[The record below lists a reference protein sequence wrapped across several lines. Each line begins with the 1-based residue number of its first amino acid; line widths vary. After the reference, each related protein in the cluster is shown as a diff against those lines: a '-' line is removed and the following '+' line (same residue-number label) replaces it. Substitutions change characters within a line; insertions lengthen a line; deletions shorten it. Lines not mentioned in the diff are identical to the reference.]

1 MKNLIKRPLKIIAVA
16 AFLLLFSCNRPTK
29 TKNNKAE
36 DVSEHIEATIDI
48 DTVKIEGA
56 LFSAEGY
63 FRVLGNRLAYMHSSL
78 RNAYLFDA
86 EGKLLKEVL
95 GKGGGPSESVGDL
108 AYHGQTSDGKNVFL
122 DLSYAISTYT
132 KDLSERK
139 NREFVH
145 WDNRK
150 NQYSTNNLTDV
161 NMYDFQYE
169 DQPFF
174 DTQWL
179 PVTAEGKVI
188 IPVTIAPH
196 INTRVN
202 CFHNESVY
210 YAKSHTV
217 GVLDLSTGL
226 LEKVFA
232 FHDPVY
238 TLHKWL
244 YFYDYAYRDIAKNTI
259 YVGNRASHN
268 IEKYNATTFEK
279 MDDFG
284 SKGKRFIDNDYIT
297 FTSVDDFNNADPYA
311 VLKHSFYGHIYA
323 DDESDIVF
331 RSYHISGLEQWGLQA
346 YRNEKLILDTLVPF
360 RFNVIGKIGEY
371 YYADGIRDEENELFA
386 AYRFKF
392 SK

>member
-1 MKNLIKRPLKIIAVA
+1 MKNVIESPLKVVAVA

-29 TKNNKAE
+29 KNEATNM
-36 DVSEHIEATIDI
+36 SEHIEATIDI

-78 RNAYLFDA
+78 GNAWLFDA
-86 EGKLLKEVL
+86 DGKLLKEVL
-95 GKGGGPSESVGDL
+95 GKGGGPSESTGDL
-108 AYHGQTSDGKNVFL
+108 AYHGQTSEGRNVFL

-132 KDLSERK
+132 KDLSERQS
-139 NREFVH
+139 REFVH

-150 NQYSTNNLTDV
+150 NQYRTNNLTDV

-179 PVTAEGKVI
+179 PVTTEGKVI

-202 CFHNESVY
+202 CFHNESVFY
-210 YAKSHTV
+210 VKSHTV

-238 TLHKWL
+238 KLHKWL
-244 YFYDYAYRDIAKNTI
+244 YFYDYTYRDIAENSL
-259 YVGNRASHN
+259 YVGNRASPN
-268 IEKYNATTFEK
+268 IEKYDATTFEK
-279 MDDFG
+279 IDDFG
-284 SKGKRFIDNDYIT
+284 TKGKYFIDNDYIT
-297 FTSVDDFNNADPYA
+297 FTSVDDLNNADPYD

-346 YRNEKLILDTLVPF
+346 YQNEKLILDTLVPF

-386 AYRFKF
+386 AYRFKLNDKF
-392 SK
+392 

>member
-1 MKNLIKRPLKIIAVA
+1 MKILIKSPLKITA
-16 AFLLLFSCNRPTK
+16 AASFLLLFTCNRPTK
-29 TKNNKAE
+29 TKKNEVE
-36 DVSEHIEATIDI
+36 DVPEHIEATIDM

-78 RNAYLFDA
+78 RNAWLFDA

-95 GKGGGPSESVGDL
+95 GKGGGPSESAGDL
-108 AYHGQTSDGKNVFL
+108 AYHGQTSEGRNVFL

-132 KDLSERK
+132 KDLSERQS
-139 NREFVH
+139 REFVH
-145 WDNRK
+145 LDNRK
-150 NQYSTNNLTDV
+150 NQYRTENLTDV

-202 CFHNESVY
+202 CFHNESVF

-226 LEKVFA
+226 LEKVFG

-238 TLHKWL
+238 TQHKWL
-244 YFYDYAYRDIAKNTI
+244 YFYDYAYRDIAKNTL

-268 IEKYNATTFEK
+268 IEKYDATTFEK
-279 MDDFG
+279 MNDFG
-284 SKGKRFIDNDYIT
+284 SKGKHFIDNDYIT
-297 FTSVDDFNNADPYA
+297 FTSVDDLRACLNF
-311 VLKHSFYGHIYA
+311 
-323 DDESDIVF
+323 E
-331 RSYHISGLEQWGLQA
+331 
-346 YRNEKLILDTLVPF
+346 
-360 RFNVIGKIGEY
+360 NVS
-371 YYADGIRDEENELFA
+371 RC
-386 AYRFKF
+386 
-392 SK
+392 